1 MKQLPTAKE
10 FYESFTETLPT
21 SQTEEAMIEFAKLHV
36 EQALIEASEN
46 VKFDIVEDKSY
57 WSGQVW
63 DDTPLPEIT
72 IVKKESILN
81 AYPSINIK

>member
-21 SQTEEAMIEFAKLHV
+21 SQTEEAMIEFARLHV

-46 VKFDIVEDKSY
+46 AESY
-57 WSGQVW
+57 VIAGLTSEVC
-63 DDTPLPEIT
+63 
-72 IVKKESILN
+72 KESISWLN
-81 AYPSINIK
+81 H